1 MKNLKVKP
9 LKVKPLKV
17 KRITK
22 LSAATNVTSGGTTI
36 GNGNKKTK
44 EIIPRIS
51 KILKKKLNIKNKV
64 LMKHGIKQNP
74 ALKTSSTIDIENENE
89 KKMIKIDRS
98 KLFTSLEADIA
109 SMIKSTGVGVNV
121 QPAIS
126 QMNNK
131 LQKSVAVREVE
142 RMKLVQSSSVY
153 QSNPLDAIKSHLESI
168 SIANAKKNSNIDT
181 GKDKKNK
188 NTNTNK
194 KTKKIKNKNA
204 DVEMTY

>member
-1 MKNLKVKP
+1 
-9 LKVKPLKV
+9 
-17 KRITK
+17 
-22 LSAATNVTSGGTTI
+22 
-36 GNGNKKTK
+36 
-44 EIIPRIS
+44 
-51 KILKKKLNIKNKV
+51 
-64 LMKHGIKQNP
+64 MKHGIKQNP